1 LLIAAK
7 TLFAE
12 SGYEQTSTAAI
23 ARNAGT
29 SESQLVRYFGGK
41 RGLLTAIFD
50 DSWRQLNQLI
60 DQRVA
65 KAADPVTAIQ
75 AVFLVVIHA
84 FQRDP
89 ELAYLLL
96 FEGRRV
102 REGGR
107 RLELSQGYKGFVRL
121 LQQLIRSAQRSG
133 TIARS
138 IAAPALAS
146 ALMGAAEGMVRDL
159 MIAKQSGQRQPFSR
173 AQMVRVFEGLLLV
186 TAWKVPRL
194 ASTKRHSGT
203 VNRTRR

>member
-29 SESQLVRYFGGK
+29 SESQLVRHFGGK
-41 RGLLTAIFD
+41 RGLLNAIFD
-50 DSWRQLNQLI
+50 DSWRELNQLI
-60 DQRVA
+60 EQRVA
-65 KAADPVTAIQ
+65 KTSDPVTAIQ
-75 AVFLVVIHA
+75 EVFLVVIQA

-89 ELAYLLL
+89 ALAYLLL

-107 RLELSQGYKGFVRL
+107 RLELSQGYKGFMQL
-121 LQQLIRSAQRSG
+121 LQHLIRSAQQSG
-133 TIARS
+133 MIAPS
-138 IAAPALAS
+138 VAASALAS
-146 ALMGAAEGMVRDL
+146 ALTGAAEGMVRDL

-173 AQMVRVFEGLLLV
+173 AQMLRVFAGLLRLD
-186 TAWKVPRL
+186 ARGVPRL
-194 ASTKRHSGT
+194 A
-203 VNRTRR
+203 RTGR